1 LDDQYKTSFIKGDDN
16 MKKTAMTAFSAA
28 ILASSMAS
36 VAVADTN
43 PFAAKVMSSGYQLAD
58 YAKDAEGKCGE
69 AKCGADKASK
79 EGKCGEAK
87 CGADKAAKEGKCG
100 EAKCGADKAAKE
112 GKCGE
117 AKCGAKK

>member
-1 LDDQYKTSFIKGDDN
+1 
-16 MKKTAMTAFSAA
+16 MKNTAMTALGAA
-28 ILASSMAS
+28 MLASSMAS

-69 AKCGADKASK
+69 AKCGAEKKAA
-79 EGKCGEAK
+79 EAK

-100 EAKCGADKAAKE
+100 EAKCGADKK
-112 GKCGE
+112 
-117 AKCGAKK
+117 

>member
-1 LDDQYKTSFIKGDDN
+1 

-28 ILASSMAS
+28 MLASSMAS

-43 PFAAKVMSSGYQLAD
+43 PFAAKMLNSGYQIAN

-69 AKCGADKASK
+69 AKCGADKAAK
-79 EGKCGEAK
+79 EAKCGADKAAKEAKCGADKAATEAK

-100 EAKCGADKAAKE
+100 EAKCGANK
-112 GKCGE
+112 
-117 AKCGAKK
+117 

>member
-1 LDDQYKTSFIKGDDN
+1 
-16 MKKTAMTAFSAA
+16 MTALGAA
-28 ILASSMAS
+28 MLASSMAS

-69 AKCGADKASK
+69 AKCGAEKKAA
-79 EGKCGEAK
+79 EAK

-100 EAKCGADKAAKE
+100 EAKCGADKK
-112 GKCGE
+112 
-117 AKCGAKK
+117 

>member
-1 LDDQYKTSFIKGDDN
+1 

-28 ILASSMAS
+28 MLASSMAS

-43 PFAAKVMSSGYQLAD
+43 PFAAKVMSGGYQLAD
-58 YAKDAEGKCGE
+58 YAKDAEG
-69 AKCGADKASK
+69 KCGADKASK